1 MNDHI
6 IKTKPL
12 THLKYNSKYNY
23 TFLDDFKEYY
33 DVDYYYNLLEY
44 INYKN
49 IINYIHLNWLIVNKP
64 IDGKNNI
71 INKIYKCDNNEFNDI
86 LNVFINKEYSMSI
99 FTINLLLRYIS

>member
-12 THLKYNSKYNY
+12 TPLKYNSKYNY

-33 DVDYYYNLLEY
+33 DVDYFYNLLEY

-49 IINYIHLNWLIVNKP
+49 IINYIHLNWIIINKG
-64 IDGKNNI
+64 IHKDNI
-71 INKIYKCDNNEFNDI
+71 INKIYRCDDNEFNEI

-99 FTINLLLRYIS
+99 FTINLILRYMS